1 MEKTEEILR
10 MFRAMDTGEDG
21 LVSVTEFESFCLRT
35 EIPLGRERVRELF
48 RIIQPTV
55 ESQLKYEDFVHYFE
69 KEPSPAQIDVPD
81 ETLSSIKTIEDYIAV
96 ANAAGTTVCVET
108 LELMARGLRQQDM
121 AETMGK
127 LLEEGSALQESLSE
141 PGERRWRPFS
151 GFQRRVEGRTVMS
164 SPEGILR
171 DLLPGSYAASDL
183 AQCSLLVEPRM
194 TVVEAVQW
202 LEGQWTEA
210 GGQKEWTRHSRLVF
224 PEDFDGVVKTDVRI

>member
-1 MEKTEEILR
+1 
-10 MFRAMDTGEDG
+10 MFRAMDTDEDG
-21 LVSVTEFESFCLRT
+21 LVSATEFESFCLRT

-69 KEPSPAQIDVPD
+69 KEQSPPQIDVPD

-108 LELMARGLRQQDM
+108 LELMARGLRQQDL

-127 LLEEGSALQESLSE
+127 LLEEGSALQESLSD

>member
-1 MEKTEEILR
+1 

-21 LVSVTEFESFCLRT
+21 LVSATELENFCLRT

-108 LELMARGLRQQDM
+108 LELMARGLRQQDL

>member
-1 MEKTEEILR
+1 
-10 MFRAMDTGEDG
+10 MFRAMDTDDNG
-21 LVSVTEFESFCLRT
+21 LVSETEFESFCLRT
-35 EIPLGRERVRELF
+35 EIPLGRERVKELF
-48 RIIQPTV
+48 RIIQPTP

-108 LELMARGLRQQDM
+108 LELMARGLRQQDL

-151 GFQRRVEGRTVMS
+151 GFQRLVEGRTVMS

>member
-1 MEKTEEILR
+1 
-10 MFRAMDTGEDG
+10 MFRAMDTDEDG
-21 LVSVTEFESFCLRT
+21 LVSETEFESYCLRT
-35 EIPLGRERVRELF
+35 EKPLGRERVKELF

-69 KEPSPAQIDVPD
+69 KEQSPPQIDVPD

>member
-1 MEKTEEILR
+1 
-10 MFRAMDTGEDG
+10 MFRAMDTDEDG
-21 LVSVTEFESFCLRT
+21 LVSETEFESYCLRI

-69 KEPSPAQIDVPD
+69 KEPSPVQIDVPD

-108 LELMARGLRQQDM
+108 LELMARGLRQQDL
-121 AETMGK
+121 AGTMGK

>member
-1 MEKTEEILR
+1 

-69 KEPSPAQIDVPD
+69 KEQSPAQFDVPD

-202 LEGQWTEA
+202 LEGQWREA